1 MGDVIMIRLVP
12 LKRDQFER
20 KRIIWKNPTI
30 NCSGDIRSFSGVF
43 SHPCIIMNLKNHINP
58 MSQIFT
64 PRAVAFFLRVFSE
77 EWNVPINEAPKI
89 KDLGK
94 LSYNSNPWTFWTFF
108 FWGDSLPYSNHQHLG
123 VTLPRKSYKIFLNQ
137 TWRGDFFVGSP
148 QLLGRKNQGITQ
160 IQWDTTSDLAL
171 GGSLTNFTT
180 HSQFSWGYKNTGK
193 KRTNTSSKVGFT
205 WFFMESLYNCWQI

>member
-1 MGDVIMIRLVP
+1 MSSWSVSSP
-12 LKRDQFER
+12 
-20 KRIIWKNPTI
+20 WKGT
-30 NCSGDIRSFSGVF
+30 
-43 SHPCIIMNLKNHINP
+43 NLKGNESSERTQPSIVQGIFVRFQGYSHIHV
-58 MSQIFT
+58 SSWTWKIT
-64 PRAVAFFLRVFSE
+64 STRCPRSSPPELLHFFCVFSE

-108 FWGDSLPYSNHQHLG
+108 FWGDSLHSNHQHLG